1 MRDQPENI
9 TVLSRGNDA
18 VLEGIL
24 DKKYDPRITTRTG
37 PFRDDS
43 CDLVDRA
50 LTLEPLGFTICH
62 LASNIRSWIRYR
74 QRLQF

>member
-9 TVLSRGNDA
+9 TVSSRRNDA
-18 VLEGIL
+18 VFGR
-24 DKKYDPRITTRTG
+24 KPKRQKYDPRITTRTG
-37 PFRDDS
+37 PFRDD

-50 LTLEPLGFTICH
+50 LTFEPAGFTIWH
-62 LASNIRSWIRYR
+62 LASNIRVWIRYR